1 MTKRM
6 LAKRALLEGEEF
18 EFPELDERYSLRPDN
33 TR

>member
-18 EFPELDERYSLRPDN
+18 EFPELGEQKVAQFA
-33 TR
+33 